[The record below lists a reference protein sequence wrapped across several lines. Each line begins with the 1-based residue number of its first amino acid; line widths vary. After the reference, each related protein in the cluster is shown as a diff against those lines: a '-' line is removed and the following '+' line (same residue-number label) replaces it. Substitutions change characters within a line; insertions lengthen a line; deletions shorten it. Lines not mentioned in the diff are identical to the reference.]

1 MSPVPDTAI
10 DDDAARLADE
20 LADDTLDG
28 VAGGT
33 REPITPY

>member
-1 MSPVPDTAI
+1 MTPDPDTAI
-10 DDDAARLADE
+10 DNDDALADE